1 MILGAEKQYYR
12 YEVAS
17 KISKWNHRDKREIK
31 PRTCSKS
38 HFLQSREFHKCFWGD
53 IVQIKIKTLPAQ
65 TTFCSYTEKLPK
77 DQGKFKFR
85 GKEGVDCFTG
95 YNVGSRDF
103 SPNYS
108 QTRSLRQ
115 LWSNSK
121 WSFIYCTFPPV
132 HGTLY
137 TVHDEQRR
145 KNGKWKV
152 SVAKSW
158 RINVYHNKFFKFLFF
173 FLWKSMVTFWTELL
187 KCLTCSL
194 KRREPYEAKRKKK
207 KKPLIFVIM
216 DLFTL
221 MTFMDLFYFNDKCR
235 VFPEGLDTV

>member
-1 MILGAEKQYYR
+1 MILGALKQYYH
-12 YEVAS
+12 YEGAS
-17 KISKWNHRDKREIK
+17 KISKWNHHDKREIK
-31 PRTCSKS
+31 PRICSKS
-38 HFLQSREFHKCFWGD
+38 HFLQSREFQKCFCQD
-53 IVQIKIKTLPAQ
+53 IVQIQIKTLPPQ

-77 DQGKFKFR
+77 DPGKLKFS

-95 YNVGSRDF
+95 YSVGSRDF

-158 RINVYHNKFFKFLFF
+158 RIIVYHNNFLIYF
-173 FLWKSMVTFWTELL
+173 FLWNSSVTFRTELL
-187 KCLTCSL
+187 KCLICSL
-194 KRREPYEAKRKKK
+194 KRRKPYEAKRKK
-207 KKPLIFVIM
+207 ISRFCSRGFV
-216 DLFTL
+216 
-221 MTFMDLFYFNDKCR
+221 YFNDIYGF
-235 VFPEGLDTV
+235 VLL